1 MFKLSNHVN
10 HELFYVFVGLKA
22 SLERLQLDYVDIVF
36 ANKPDP
42 HTPMEG
48 KLQKCPIYLLKEK
61 NNGENS
67 KKWKLYKHVLN
78 IEFFLVSLII
88 FIACHIGVTSILLSR
103 RKLFTWK

>member
-48 KLQKCPIYLLKEK
+48 K
-61 NNGENS
+61 
-67 KKWKLYKHVLN
+67 
-78 IEFFLVSLII
+78 
-88 FIACHIGVTSILLSR
+88 
-103 RKLFTWK
+103 

>member
-1 MFKLSNHVN
+1 MLKNVCDRFIPHFNLKTCLFKLSNHVN

-48 KLQKCPIYLLKEK
+48 K
-61 NNGENS
+61 
-67 KKWKLYKHVLN
+67 
-78 IEFFLVSLII
+78 
-88 FIACHIGVTSILLSR
+88 
-103 RKLFTWK
+103 

>member
-1 MFKLSNHVN
+1 MLKNVCDRFIPRFNLKACLFKLSN

-48 KLQKCPIYLLKEK
+48 K
-61 NNGENS
+61 
-67 KKWKLYKHVLN
+67 
-78 IEFFLVSLII
+78 
-88 FIACHIGVTSILLSR
+88 
-103 RKLFTWK
+103 